1 MPQVETL
8 AQPPDAAIVS
18 TAART
23 PGGAVS
29 TVIMPM
35 VMSISDIIIPGLGM
49 TISAVLVA
57 IKKLCERLL
66 KRKQER
72 LVRISKRLTDL
83 YELAKKMEAQ
93 HRFLPSDWLERYR
106 DLVGRF
112 QAFMVSCEER
122 HVVVRLVN
130 GSRENREVRAFE
142 EHVDSLYGSMEFQER
157 GGGGCCVQ

>member
-1 MPQVETL
+1 MPQVKTT
-8 AQPPDAAIVS
+8 AQPGAI
-18 TAART
+18 TAIL
-23 PGGAVS
+23 PV
-29 TVIMPM
+29 V
-35 VMSISDIIIPGLGM
+35 VSISDIIIPGLGM
-49 TISAVLVA
+49 TISAVLTV

-72 LVRISKRLTDL
+72 LVRIGKRLTDL
-83 YELAKKMEAQ
+83 YELTKKMEARHQ
-93 HRFLPSDWLERYR
+93 FLPSDWLERYR

-112 QAFMVSCEER
+112 QTFMVSCEER